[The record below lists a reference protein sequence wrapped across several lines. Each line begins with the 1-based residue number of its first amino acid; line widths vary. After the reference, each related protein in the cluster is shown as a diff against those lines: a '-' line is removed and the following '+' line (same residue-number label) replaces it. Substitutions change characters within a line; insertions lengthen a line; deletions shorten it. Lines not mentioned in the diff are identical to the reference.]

1 MASKFRERRRTNMAL
16 KMTGVTASDSQ
27 ANRSTI
33 RCLSFTI
40 VPFAVI
46 WLLAMVNIFP
56 VEKALMTVTFLVTSA
71 VLLTPWVICRAVGT
85 EKPWIKYMILFSLAV
100 ALTIISTVL
109 TYHAVLLFAL
119 PLFYASQYSGRRV
132 VVYTYL
138 LTVLSLFFSV
148 VGGYYFAAS
157 DINALL
163 LSTGGTA
170 DFFDLLTGTV
180 QPVLPDLA
188 PWASLLLIFLVPRSI
203 ILLAFIP
210 VIRQISGSIAK
221 NAVYTAELVRL
232 SETDKLTQ
240 FYNKR
245 KFDEMSANHYPTLD
259 RVAVL
264 FIDVNNLKQ
273 INDTY
278 GHAQGDNAIAG
289 IAACITELAADDRK
303 AYRVG
308 GDEFIM
314 VLENPAKGETEALIS
329 AFYDALAARQ
339 PMSSIP
345 ISASV
350 GWAIGPGR
358 DIHALTGQA
367 DADMYRNKRLAH
379 AKNVSASVR
388 VPAPSAAAVA
398 AQASS
403 ELVLDRSGLD
413 DRTFLAISNVSE
425 RMYIYLCNMSTNVSR
440 WSRNAV
446 EYFDLPG
453 EYMLDAGIIWEDHI
467 HPEDRAMYRSDIKNV
482 FSGKQQRH
490 DLEYRARNRY
500 GDYVVCTCSGTVQH
514 GAEGEPDFF
523 VGTIVNHGI
532 IDTVDPVT
540 NLYNIYEFTSAI
552 QSLRESRRPTMV
564 LMIGI
569 NHFHFVNDI
578 YDYVF
583 GNKVLHTLGQTMI
596 NLVRR
601 TGTVYRMD
609 GAKFALCLRDFG
621 QKETQALYDRLSRL
635 ASEELVVEGT
645 RVSLTISGGAV
656 YVGSNYSGGEYS
668 ISSSASYALEL
679 SKRERHSELVFFNNE
694 LGDDTRRSIELVNAL
709 RQDISNDCHGFSL
722 VYQTL
727 VEARNGRICGME
739 ALLRWSS
746 KEFGEVSPG
755 RFIPVLEK
763 DPAFFALGNWILR
776 KALTD
781 AKPIVEQDPHF
792 FLNVNVSYAQIER
805 SGFRDSVM
813 EILQQTGYPPAN
825 LCLELTER
833 CRSLDMEYLRAE
845 LQFFRSRGIR
855 ISLDDFGTGVS
866 SLNLICDLP
875 VDGLKI
881 DQGFILHILE
891 NQNAQMVVEATIGL
905 TRKLGIDVCLEGVEN
920 RQIRD
925 FVLRYPADHHQ
936 GFHYARPQPIE
947 MFRQHLE
954 SQQGGHLP
962 QS

>member
-1 MASKFRERRRTNMAL
+1 MEL
-16 KMTGVTASDSQ
+16 KAAGMTASDSQ

-40 VPFAVI
+40 VPFAAI
-46 WLLAMVNIFP
+46 WLLTLLNIFP
-56 VEKALMTVTFLVTSA
+56 VGKSLITVTFLVTSA
-71 VLLTPWVICRAVGT
+71 ILLTPRVICRAVGT
-85 EKPWIKYMILFSLAV
+85 EKPWIKYMILFALAV
-100 ALTIISTVL
+100 ALTIVGTVL
-109 TYHAVLLFAL
+109 TYQAVLLFAL
-119 PLFYASQYSGRRV
+119 PLFYASQYSSRRV
-132 VVYTYL
+132 VVYAYL
-138 LTVLSLFFSV
+138 LTVLSLFISV
-148 VGGYYFAAS
+148 MGGYYFGICDVEMLPLRDCSAADS
-157 DINALL
+157 LR
-163 LSTGGTA
+163 
-170 DFFDLLTGTV
+170 LLTGHVIPTF
-180 QPVLPDLA
+180 PNIA
-188 PWASLLLIFLVPRSI
+188 PWASLTLLFVLPRSI

-210 VIRQISGSIAK
+210 VIQQISGSIAK

-245 KFDEMSANHYPTLD
+245 KFDEMLTDHYPTLD

-278 GHAQGDNAIAG
+278 GHAQGDNVIAG
-289 IAACITELAADDRK
+289 IAGCITDLAADDRK
-303 AYRVG
+303 VYRVG

-314 VLENPAKGETEALIS
+314 VLENPAEGDTEALIS

-358 DIHALTGQA
+358 DIQALTDQA

-379 AKNVSASVR
+379 AKDGAPSAR

-403 ELVLDRSGLD
+403 ELALDRTGLD

-440 WSRNAV
+440 WSRSAV
-446 EYFDLPG
+446 DYFGLPG
-453 EYMLDAGIIWEDHI
+453 EYMLDAGIIWEEHI
-467 HPEDRAMYRSDIKNV
+467 HPEDRAMYHADIKNV

-490 DLEYRARNRY
+490 DLEYRARNKY
-500 GDYVVCTCSGTVQH
+500 GDYVVCTCSGIVQH

-552 QSLRESRRPTMV
+552 QSLLESRRPTMV
-564 LMIGI
+564 LLIGI

-583 GNKVLHTLGQTMI
+583 GNKVLHALGQAI
-596 NLVRR
+596 ISVVRQ

-609 GAKFALCLRDFG
+609 GAKFVLCLRDFD
-621 QKETQALYDRLSRL
+621 QEKTQALYDRLCRL
-635 ASEELVVEGT
+635 AREELVVEGSH
-645 RVSLTISGGAV
+645 VPLTISGGAV

-668 ISSSASYALEL
+668 ISSSASYALSL

-694 LGDDTRRSIELVNAL
+694 LGDDSLRSIELVNAL
-709 RQDISNDCHGFSL
+709 LQDISNDCRGFSL
-722 VYQTL
+722 VYQPL
-727 VEARNGRICGME
+727 VGAEDGRIRGTE
-739 ALLRWSS
+739 ALLRWNS
-746 KEFGEVSPG
+746 KDFGEVSPG
-755 RFIPVLEK
+755 RFIPILEK
-763 DPAFFALGNWILR
+763 DPAFYTLGNWILR

-781 AKPIVEQDPHF
+781 AKPIVEQNPHF
-792 FLNVNVSYAQIER
+792 FLNINISYTQIEH

-813 EILQQTGYPPAN
+813 EILQQTGFPPAN

-833 CRSLDMEYLRAE
+833 CRSLDMEYLRTE

-855 ISLDDFGTGVS
+855 IALDDFGTGIS

-891 NQNAQMVVEATIGL
+891 NQTAQMVVEATIDL

-920 RQIRD
+920 QQIRD

-936 GFHYARPQPIE
+936 GYYYAHPQPIAV
-947 MFRQHLE
+947 FRQSLE
-954 SQQGGHLP
+954 TQREGQP
-962 QS
+962 VQS

>member
-1 MASKFRERRRTNMAL
+1 MGL
-16 KMTGVTASDSQ
+16 KAADMTAPDSQ
-27 ANRSTI
+27 ANQATI
-33 RCLSFTI
+33 RCLSFTV
-40 VPFAVI
+40 VPFAAI
-46 WLLAMVNIFP
+46 WLLAMLNIFS
-56 VEKALMTVTFLVTSA
+56 VEKSLMTVTFLVTSA
-71 VLLTPWVICRAVGT
+71 VLLTPQAICRVVGT
-85 EKPWIKYMILFSLAV
+85 EKPWIKYMILFALAV
-100 ALTIISTVL
+100 ALTMIGTAL
-109 TYHAVLLFAL
+109 TYHAALLFAL
-119 PLFYASQYSGRRV
+119 PLFYASQYSSRRV
-132 VVYTYL
+132 VIYAYL
-138 LTVLSLFFSV
+138 LTILSLFFSV
-148 VGGYYFAAS
+148 MGGYYFGICDVNMLPLS
-157 DINALL
+157 DSPA
-163 LSTGGTA
+163 A
-170 DFFDLLTGTV
+170 DFLRLLTGRV
-180 QPVLPDLA
+180 SPVLPNTA
-188 PWASLLLIFLVPRSI
+188 PWVSLTLLFVLPRSI

-210 VIRQISGSIAK
+210 VIQQISGSIAK
-221 NAVYTAELVRL
+221 NAIYTAELVRL

-245 KFDEMSANHYPTLD
+245 KFDEMSADYYPTLD

-278 GHAQGDNAIAG
+278 GHAQGDNVIAG
-289 IAACITELAADDRK
+289 IAGCITDLTAESRK
-303 AYRVG
+303 VYRVG

-314 VLENPAKGETEALIS
+314 VLENPANGETEALIS

-350 GWAIGPGR
+350 GWAVGPGL
-358 DIHALTGQA
+358 DIHALTDQA

-379 AKNVSASVR
+379 AKNGAPSAR

-403 ELVLDRSGLD
+403 ELALDRTGLD

-446 EYFDLPG
+446 DYFGLPG
-453 EYMLDAGIIWEDHI
+453 EYMLDAGIIWEEHI
-467 HPEDRAMYRSDIKNV
+467 HPEDRAMYHADIKNV

-490 DLEYRARNRY
+490 DLEYRARNKY
-500 GDYVVCTCSGTVQH
+500 GDYVVCTCSGTVQR
-514 GAEGEPDFF
+514 GADGEPDFF

-583 GNKVLHTLGQTMI
+583 GNKVLHALGQTMI
-596 NLVRR
+596 NVVRR

-621 QKETQALYDRLSRL
+621 QKETQALYDRLCRL
-635 ASEELVVEGT
+635 AREELVVEGT
-645 RVSLTISGGAV
+645 HVPLTISGGAV

-709 RQDISNDCHGFSL
+709 CQDISNDCHGFSL
-722 VYQTL
+722 AYQPL
-727 VEARNGRICGME
+727 VKAGDGRICGME
-739 ALLRWSS
+739 ALLHWSS
-746 KEFGEVSPG
+746 KDFGKVSPG

-763 DPAFFALGNWILR
+763 DPAFFALGSWILR

-781 AKPIVEQDPHF
+781 AKPIVEQDPRF
-792 FLNVNVSYAQIER
+792 FLNVNVSYTQIER

-813 EILQQTGYPPAN
+813 DILQQTGYPPAN

-833 CRSLDMEYLRAE
+833 CRSLNMEYLRSE

-855 ISLDDFGTGVS
+855 ISLDDFGTGIS

-920 RQIRD
+920 QQIRD

-936 GFHYARPQPIE
+936 GYYYARPQPIE
-947 MFRQHLE
+947 EFRQSLE
-954 SQQGGHLP
+954 AQWDGQP
-962 QS
+962 VQS